1 MDLATELA
9 TTCATAGFVKKAEP
23 ELRNLREEFEDLA
36 MRERGLRG
44 HAGRLEDLAKRR
56 ALEDKER
63 SNLGTFAERML
74 PIPHTTGEAGILAPA
89 MLAGGIAGHRFG
101 KGFEA
106 LPGAELGAVLSP
118 ADKPLVAPPKG
129 KALGTSPQFGTALG
143 QRMHELARVHHKPA
157 TPEAEKAVHDNVLA
171 LMEKMRTAGG
181 PAVAEA
187 TRKRRIPGLQSIPKG
202 LESLP
207 KDVEGAIGPG
217 GVSTLRREAE
227 NLMKQRAGKE
237 GLKASLRGFR
247 LGGAAGGAL
256 LAGGAASVPLAIR
269 ALLRRRHGGEAAV
282 IARNKEE
289 KTQREAERLAKLRE
303 EVLAKLPKEKS

>member
-9 TTCATAGFVKKAEP
+9 TTCVTAGFVKKAEP
-23 ELRNLREEFEDLA
+23 ALSDLRDEFEALA
-36 MRERGLRG
+36 TREQGLRG
-44 HAGRLEDLAKRR
+44 HAGRLEELAKRR
-56 ALEDKER
+56 ALDDKER
-63 SNLGTFAERML
+63 SNIGTFAERML
-74 PIPHTTGEAGILAPA
+74 PIPHTTGEAGFLAPA
-89 MLAGGIAGHRFG
+89 MLAGGIAGHKFG

-106 LPGAELGAVLSP
+106 LPGQELGAVLSP
-118 ADKPLVAPPKG
+118 EKGTLLSAAKG
-129 KALGTSPQFGTALG
+129 KAPAGTLPSFGTPLG
-143 QRMHELARVHHKPA
+143 QRLHELAQVYHGKA
-157 TPEAEKAVHDNVLA
+157 LPEAEIHGQVKA

-187 TRKRRIPGLQSIPKG
+187 TRKRHIPGLQSIPKG

-217 GVSTLRREAE
+217 GIGTLRREAE
-227 NLMKQRAGKE
+227 NLMTHRAGKE
-237 GLKASLRGFR
+237 GLRASLKGFR

-289 KTQREAERLAKLRE
+289 KTNREAERLSKLRE
-303 EVLAKLPKEKS
+303 EVLAKLPKENA